1 MMQWY
6 ANYIGELREDWAVVE
21 GMFETIL
28 INSHSAEK
36 VGIYYQDSA
45 SFYSDIFHR
54 SQQIGSFESHILV
67 VFS

>member
-6 ANYIGELREDWAVVE
+6 ANYIGELRRDWAVVE

-28 INSHSAEK
+28 INSHSAAK

-54 SQQIGSFESHILV
+54 GQQIGSFESHILV

>member
-6 ANYIGELREDWAVVE
+6 ATYIGELGEDWAVVE

-28 INSHSAEK
+28 INSHSAAK
-36 VGIYYQDSA
+36 VAIYYQDSV

-54 SQQIGSFESHILV
+54 SQQIGCFESHILV
-67 VFS
+67 VLS

>member
-6 ANYIGELREDWAVVE
+6 ATYIGELGEDWSVVE

-28 INSHSAEK
+28 INSHAAAK
-36 VGIYYQDSA
+36 VAIYYQDSV

-54 SQQIGSFESHILV
+54 SQQIRGFESHILV